1 MRVPTGGRVPNGDD
15 PEESEYVNHVVGTG
29 YGPWRPFDISARTT
43 LLVDFLHDDQDR
55 LKVLWPITADGEF
68 RLALNQAV
76 TDFWENAVRDKG
88 AGSVPVDGFAI
99 EIMLDSYTDP
109 DMGSSLYLDLHAYC
123 GTEGIG
129 DLCWKVFD
137 DEDRAVA
144 FEKEFSD
151 KATEILARW
160 APDSGVRC
168 EVELNEVE
176 EL

>member
-1 MRVPTGGRVPNGDD
+1 MYEDFEDLRDNCPA
-15 PEESEYVNHVVGTG
+15 E
-29 YGPWRPFDISARTT
+29 IKAAIAI
-43 LLVDFLHDDQDR
+43 DFLHDDQDP
-55 LKVLWPITADGEF
+55 LDALWPITADGEF

-99 EIMLDSYTDP
+99 EILLDSYTDP
-109 DMGSSLYLDLHAYC
+109 DMGSSLYLELHAYC

-137 DEDRAVA
+137 DEDRAVE
-144 FEKEFSD
+144 FEKTFTGRM
-151 KATEILARW
+151 AEIFGKW
-160 APDSGVRC
+160 APGSGVRC
-168 EVELNEVE
+168 EVELSEVE

>member
-1 MRVPTGGRVPNGDD
+1 MYEDFEDLRDNCPA
-15 PEESEYVNHVVGTG
+15 E
-29 YGPWRPFDISARTT
+29 IKA
-43 LLVDFLHDDQDR
+43 LIAVDLMHDDQAKLDE
-55 LKVLWPITADGEF
+55 VWQITADGEF

-88 AGSVPVDGFAI
+88 GDSVPVDGLAI
-99 EIMLDSYTDP
+99 EIQLDSFTDP
-109 DMGSSLYLDLHAYC
+109 EMGSSLYLELHAYC

-137 DEDRAVA
+137 DEARAVA
-144 FEKEFSD
+144 FEKEFSV
-151 KATEILARW
+151 KVIEILARW

-168 EVELNEVE
+168 DVELNEVE